1 MITMFYKNGLYM
13 RRRMWNDDRGNLCA
27 FKHSITRRD
36 TDGGVKINALHQT
49 IYMDSMENLTYFK
62 HFSS

>member
-1 MITMFYKNGLYM
+1 M
-13 RRRMWNDDRGNLCA
+13 RRRMWKDDRGNLCA